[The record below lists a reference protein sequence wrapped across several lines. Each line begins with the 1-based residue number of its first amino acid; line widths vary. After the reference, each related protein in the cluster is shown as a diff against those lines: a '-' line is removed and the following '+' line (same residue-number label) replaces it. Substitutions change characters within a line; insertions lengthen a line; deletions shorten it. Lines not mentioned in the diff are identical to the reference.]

1 MFCSAQKTI
10 KLLPSCDNS
19 GGICRIHALNRDLR
33 SHFDH
38 PPGRDLEV
46 VVGGAAEEDEQQVLP
61 ARHAPMGGGPERGG
75 TVAEARG
82 KAASI
87 ASGR

>member
-1 MFCSAQKTI
+1 MNPQCASRRTSADGRTEFTP
-10 KLLPSCDNS
+10 LD
-19 GGICRIHALNRDLR
+19 RDLR

-38 PPGRDLEV
+38 PPGRDLEIV
-46 VVGGAAEEDEQQVLP
+46 GGVVGRAAEADEQQVLP

>member
-1 MFCSAQKTI
+1 
-10 KLLPSCDNS
+10 
-19 GGICRIHALNRDLR
+19 
-33 SHFDH
+33 
-38 PPGRDLEV
+38 
-46 VVGGAAEEDEQQVLP
+46 
-61 ARHAPMGGGPERGG
+61 MGGGPERGG